1 LEETNEMKKIDAV
14 ILANGDYPSAPMPLK
29 VLQEAPYV
37 VCCDGGANEYIAQG
51 YLPDVIIG
59 DGDSLRLEN
68 RIKYASLIQ
77 HNPDQETN
85 DQTKAF
91 SFALGLVPPG
101 TEADIHILGTTGGR
115 EEHSL
120 GNISLLME
128 YTKNRG
134 YAIAPFNN
142 IIHEGINVDI
152 VTDNGIFTPHYNS
165 FEKGCRA
172 GQQVSTNSFDNT
184 IRIKSAGLRYP
195 TDNATFEFWWSGTLN
210 EAVGE
215 SFSLEFSHSAPV
227 LLFMLY

>member
-1 LEETNEMKKIDAV
+1 MNREKKSIV
-14 ILANGDYPSAPMPLK
+14 ILADGNYPVATYPLEL
-29 VLQEAPYV
+29 LQKADFII
-37 VCCDGGANEYIAQG
+37 CCDASVLKLKGVAPHYIVGDMDTLGAEYTEK
-51 YLPDVIIG
+51 YKDIIRK
-59 DGDSLRLEN
+59 SN
-68 RIKYASLIQ
+68 C
-77 HNPDQETN
+77 QETN

-91 SFALGLVPPG
+91 SCALGLGPPG

-115 EEHSL
+115 EDHTL

-134 YAIAPFNN
+134 NAIAPFNN
-142 IIHEGINVDI
+142 IMHEGINVDI

-172 GQQVSTNSFDNT
+172 GQQISIISFDNT
-184 IRIKSAGLRYP
+184 IRIKSTGLRYP

-215 SFSLEFSHSAPV
+215 SFSLDFSHSAPV